1 LKITGTEF
9 TSVAVPFVK
18 EMEVLNHGDDA
29 LAAVPKVIVK
39 VYTDEGLTGLG
50 ETERGFSEELIQKG
64 SLMLIGKDPL
74 AINLQDIG
82 LPSGLNHVFEQALHD
97 IVGKALKVPVHKLL
111 GGAYRSDVPVSAW
124 SPHHGHGNPDKTA
137 VIAKLA
143 VDMGFNVI
151 KLKARYWDIVET
163 VEAIAKTAGPDFGI
177 VVDPNTQFRHPSI
190 AIKLARK
197 LNGYN
202 IICFEDPVP
211 KWDLDWYVLMRRK
224 IDIPLAL
231 HISGTDVVNAIK
243 MNACDFINTGGTM
256 HEFKKYA
263 GIAELAGIPVW
274 HGSGN
279 DLGIMEMS
287 YVHACAAA
295 KNATLT
301 SDIFAEFCRE
311 NDLVIEPINIK
322 NGFANVPDK
331 PGLGIELDEK
341 ALKKYQVTKTRV
353 VEGT

>member
-1 LKITGTEF
+1 
-9 TSVAVPFVK
+9 
-18 EMEVLNHGDDA
+18 
-29 LAAVPKVIVK
+29 
-39 VYTDEGLTGLG
+39 
-50 ETERGFSEELIQKG
+50 
-64 SLMLIGKDPL
+64 
-74 AINLQDIG
+74 
-82 LPSGLNHVFEQALHD
+82 
-97 IVGKALKVPVHKLL
+97 
-111 GGAYRSDVPVSAW
+111 
-124 SPHHGHGNPDKTA
+124 
-137 VIAKLA
+137 
-143 VDMGFNVI
+143 
-151 KLKARYWDIVET
+151 
-163 VEAIAKTAGPDFGI
+163 
-177 VVDPNTQFRHPSI
+177 
-190 AIKLARK
+190 
-197 LNGYN
+197 
-202 IICFEDPVP
+202 
-211 KWDLDWYVLMRRK
+211 
-224 IDIPLAL
+224 
-231 HISGTDVVNAIK
+231 

-322 NGFANVPDK
+322 NGFANEPDK